1 MADLIDKTPP
11 QAVESEMAVLGAMLI
26 EREAQAR
33 ALDLLDEQSFYK
45 PAHQQIF
52 RVIARLFA
60 EGGAVDV
67 VTVGEQL
74 KNQRLL
80 ADIGGSSYL
89 TDLTNVLPTAANVEH
104 YARIVKEKAVLRQLI
119 HVATKI
125 VATAYQQQDDVGAL
139 LDEAEHSIF
148 SIAQSKAEKGF
159 VSVADLVH
167 DVIETVEKLYQRKS
181 HVTGLATGYAELDTM
196 TSGFQPAN
204 LIIIAGRPS
213 MGKTSLAMN
222 IAEHVAIHEKKPVAI
237 FSLEMS
243 REELMLRMLCSQ
255 ARVDMHKVRR
265 GYLEKKYWNTLTA
278 SASQIAEA
286 PIFIDDSSGLSILE
300 MRARARRLAAE
311 MSAKGTPLALVLV
324 DYLQLMRGMGKIESR
339 QQEISE
345 ISRNL
350 KGLARDLR
358 VPVVALSQLSRRPEE
373 KGREGRPQL
382 SDLRE
387 SGAIE
392 QDADLV
398 AFIYREEVY
407 KPQEID
413 VQGKAKIMIAKQRN
427 GPTGEFEL
435 AFIREYTRFENLAA
449 GVPEPVA

>member
-1 MADLIDKTPP
+1 MVELIDKTPP

-196 TSGFQPAN
+196 TSGFQ
-204 LIIIAGRPS
+204 
-213 MGKTSLAMN
+213 
-222 IAEHVAIHEKKPVAI
+222 
-237 FSLEMS
+237 
-243 REELMLRMLCSQ
+243 
-255 ARVDMHKVRR
+255 
-265 GYLEKKYWNTLTA
+265 
-278 SASQIAEA
+278 
-286 PIFIDDSSGLSILE
+286 
-300 MRARARRLAAE
+300 
-311 MSAKGTPLALVLV
+311 
-324 DYLQLMRGMGKIESR
+324 
-339 QQEISE
+339 
-345 ISRNL
+345 
-350 KGLARDLR
+350 
-358 VPVVALSQLSRRPEE
+358 
-373 KGREGRPQL
+373 
-382 SDLRE
+382 
-387 SGAIE
+387 
-392 QDADLV
+392 
-398 AFIYREEVY
+398 
-407 KPQEID
+407 
-413 VQGKAKIMIAKQRN
+413 
-427 GPTGEFEL
+427 
-435 AFIREYTRFENLAA
+435 
-449 GVPEPVA
+449 